1 MKIAI
6 IGQSAFASDVFKLL
20 RQNGHDIVAVFT
32 IPDKAG
38 REDIL
43 ATTASEAGTRV
54 FKFPRWRLK
63 GVALP
68 EVLEAYQSVGAELN
82 VMPFCSQFIPMEVIT
97 WPKHQSIVYHPSL
110 LPRHRGASAINWTLM
125 EGDSTAGLSVFWA
138 DDGLD
143 TGPLLLQRQCPVE
156 PNDTVDTLYMRFLFP
171 EGVKA
176 MGEAVELIAQGVAPR
191 TVQPTEGATYD
202 AMLNKRELC
211 KIEFDRLKGAS
222 LHNFIRGMDKVP
234 GAWIM
239 LDGQATKV
247 FGSSLWSGPA
257 PSDAREVC
265 VEGMSG
271 PGLVHS
277 GGLLLRASD
286 DVLVNVQKL
295 QSEETGRMTSAAKYG
310 QADENGDLELSESEN
325 ALVEQL
331 RGIWKGILRCDVDQE
346 TDFFKCGAGSMDVIR
361 LVEEVKD
368 SCGLSLENED
378 VYMSTVFEDFAKT
391 AVLRS
396 RGGSGTP
403 TLVFDPVVVKA
414 NGMDVSFATQL
425 FINNQFVDSSS
436 GKTVDI
442 INPTDESVI
451 CKVHCA
457 TPEDVNRAVQAA
469 KAAFEDGE
477 WGRMSAR
484 DRGKLMYRLADLMDQ
499 HREELATIES
509 LDSGAV
515 YTLALKTHIGMSVET
530 FRYFAGWCDKIH
542 GSTVPVSHARPR
554 RNLSFTRKE
563 PIGVCALI
571 TPWNYPLMMVSWK
584 SAACLAAGNTLVLK
598 PAQVC
603 PLTALKLAELAVH
616 AGFPPGVFNVLP
628 GSGTVVGQ
636 ALCDHPDVRKV
647 GFTGS
652 TEVGR
657 DVMRSCAVSN
667 IKRCSLELGG
677 KSPLIIFA
685 DCDMDMA
692 VRQGMNSV
700 FFNKGENCIA
710 AGRLFV
716 EESIHEQFVERVV
729 SETKKI
735 VIGDPLDRRT
745 SHGPQNHRRHM
756 EKLLEYVAQGE
767 KEGARLVYGGRRLDR
782 PGFFLEPTVF
792 VDVDDQM
799 FVAKEESFGPIMLVS
814 KFKDGDVDGVL
825 RRANGTEYGLASGV
839 FTRDLSKALRVSE
852 GLQAGTCFV
861 NCYNKT
867 DVAAPFGG
875 CKQSGF
881 GKDLGEE
888 ALKEYLHVKC
898 ITVEY

>member
-346 TDFFKCGAGSMDVIR
+346 TDFFKSGAGSMDVIR

-436 GKTVDI
+436 GKTADI
-442 INPTDESVI
+442 INPTDESVSF
-451 CKVHCA
+451 C
-457 TPEDVNRAVQAA
+457 TF
-469 KAAFEDGE
+469 AFENIPA
-477 WGRMSAR
+477 SSVALSTLSR
-484 DRGKLMYRLADLMDQ
+484 DTTRRSSSDLYGQDFEHNPSLSRFRRLKNSGGLERLTDSQ
-499 HREELATIES
+499 QS
-509 LDSGAV
+509 LRVAV
-515 YTLALKTHIGMSVET
+515 RTHVMGMVKALRFFCGMSE
-530 FRYFAGWCDKIH
+530 RCECSFAERGTSP
-542 GSTVPVSHARPR
+542 GR
-554 RNLSFTRKE
+554 
-563 PIGVCALI
+563 VCALI

-767 KEGARLVYGGRRLDR
+767 REGARLVCGGRRLDR

-814 KFKDGDVDGVL
+814 KFKDG
-825 RRANGTEYGLASGV
+825 
-839 FTRDLSKALRVSE
+839 
-852 GLQAGTCFV
+852 
-861 NCYNKT
+861 
-867 DVAAPFGG
+867 
-875 CKQSGF
+875 
-881 GKDLGEE
+881 
-888 ALKEYLHVKC
+888 
-898 ITVEY
+898 